1 MPALMTSRPSFER
14 QMRSSASPTLGWTHH
29 DIAPHASATEV
40 IVSVGH
46 DFIETR
52 RELQRIAT
60 HILARARFEDE
71 QRFGLRVTPSG
82 IGTPRFGPDVAVRLA
97 GATLIREHR
106 VDGVERTTALP
117 IDGRSLAEMAVVAR
131 VDLEVDFSAGD
142 DTPSRGPI
150 DAPISLDPTAV
161 VQIMTWLHLGQ
172 VALDSVIASV
182 TDPSIAQLWPEHFD
196 VGLDV
201 QTSHGRANLGASPGD
216 AFSPVPYLYVAP
228 WGAERPG
235 DPAFWNAP
243 FGATMTAEAGV
254 DEAETAAAF
263 FLTGLRHLGE
273 G

>member
-1 MPALMTSRPSFER
+1 M
-14 QMRSSASPTLGWTHH
+14 
-29 DIAPHASATEV
+29 
-40 IVSVGH
+40 SVGH

-82 IGTPRFGPDVAVRLA
+82 IGTPRFGPDVVVRLA

-106 VDGVERTTALP
+106 VDGVARTTALP
-117 IDGRSLAEMAVVAR
+117 IDGRSLAEMAVVAQ

-201 QTSHGRANLGASPGD
+201 QTRHGRANLGASPGD
-216 AFSPVPYLYVAP
+216 AFSPVPYLYVTP

-243 FGATMTAEAGV
+243 FV
-254 DEAETAAAF
+254 LAACV
-263 FLTGLRHLGE
+263 TVGCPSKTSVSCRDW
-273 G
+273 

>member
-1 MPALMTSRPSFER
+1 M
-14 QMRSSASPTLGWTHH
+14 SA
-29 DIAPHASATEV
+29 
-40 IVSVGH
+40 GH
-46 DFIETR
+46 GFVETR

-82 IGTPRFGPDVAVRLA
+82 IGTPTFGPDVVVRLA

-106 VDGVERTTALP
+106 VDGVARTTALP
-117 IDGRSLAEMAVVAR
+117 IDGRSLAEMAVVAQ
-131 VDLEVDFSAGD
+131 VDLEVDFSVGD
-142 DTPSRGPI
+142 DTPSRGPT
-150 DAPISLDPTAV
+150 DEPINLDPTAV
-161 VQIMTWLHLGQ
+161 VQIMAWFQLGQ
-172 VALDSVIASV
+172 VALDSILARV

-201 QTSHGRANLGASPGD
+201 QTRHGRANLGASPGD
-216 AFSPVPYLYVAP
+216 AFSPEPYLYVAP
-228 WGAERPG
+228 WDSARPG
-235 DPAFWNAP
+235 DPGFWNAP

-254 DEAETAAAF
+254 GEAETAAAF